1 MIKKQVDLGKS
12 LNRLKRYFDTRIKKP
27 INKPE
32 QNLWYHF
39 TDLIFFKVELTESM
53 ANFFNLFLDFCLFGM
68 LSS

>member
-12 LNRLKRYFDTRIKKP
+12 LNRLKRYFDTRIKKKP

-53 ANFFNLFLDFCLFGM
+53 ANLFQFV
-68 LSS
+68 S